1 MSKDQNKGESFMIKV
16 LSFIIIVSVSLNII
30 LIFKRTEVFPTKKE
44 LITSNEVLNKNLSK
58 YRSEINKYKG
68 ITTKIDQ
75 VISDA
80 NIKIEAKEK
89 ELLAIKRSKK
99 VKEKENEILTFQ
111 LDSLQEQYL
120 SVIDSLLV
128 EREQT
133 RIVNNRIE
141 SLEDIIRDLNKKIGL
156 ASYLS
161 GDNLKVSPIK
171 KSFTGKYNPSVL
183 AKNVVEINICMDVL
197 ENKLANKGLKN
208 IYFVINSPNAEII
221 LDKAEESP
229 EFFHP
234 DYKIK
239 ARYSKAESIKYANQ
253 KVNVCAKIVPSSPL
267 VAGLYVIEVFSDEN
281 KLGTTTF
288 TLR

>member
-1 MSKDQNKGESFMIKV
+1 MTNDQNGIKNLMIKIFSV
-16 LSFIIIVSVSLNII
+16 IIIISVSLNII
-30 LIFKRTEVFPTKKE
+30 LFFKRTEVFPTKKE
-44 LITSNEVLNKNLSK
+44 LITSNEVLNKKLSK
-58 YRSEINKYKG
+58 YKNEINKFKG

-80 NIKIEAKEK
+80 TIQIEAKEK
-89 ELLAIKRSKK
+89 EILSLKRSKR

-120 SVIDSLLV
+120 FVIDSLLV
-128 EREQT
+128 EREKT
-133 RIVNNRIE
+133 KVVNNRIE
-141 SLEDIIRDLNKKIGL
+141 SLEDIIRDLNKKMGL

-161 GDNLKVSPIK
+161 GDNLKVSPVK

-183 AKNVVEINICMDVL
+183 AKNVVEMNICMDIL
-197 ENKLANKGLKN
+197 ENKLTKKGLKN

-239 ARYSKAESIKYANQ
+239 ARYSKVESIKYENQ
-253 KVNVCAKIVPSSPL
+253 KVNVCAKIVPAAPL